1 MAASRPPAGWFE
13 LILALP
19 AGAAEAAAA
28 WLLERGSSG
37 LELRDASHPQ
47 PPADLP
53 AGWIELRASF
63 AADGPA
69 PAEQLRAE
77 LAAFQKR
84 WGGLLPGLAGARIRM
99 EWLDEQ
105 DWAHNWRAHFAPVRV
120 GRFYVHPGWEP
131 AVADAPWP
139 LQIDPGLAFGTG
151 MHPTTRLCLQAL
163 EARLGRGPLGSVLDV
178 GCGSGILAL
187 AAARAG
193 VERVVAVDDDPIA
206 CRVTADNAR
215 RNGLAGRLA
224 VALGGPERADG
235 AFELVLANI
244 LSGAL
249 VAMAA
254 ALLERLAAGGEL
266 VLSGVLGEEQPRVEA
281 HFAAAGCR
289 PLAVERDGDWC
300 ALHLAAP
307 LRPGAAEAAR

>member
-1 MAASRPPAGWFE
+1 MTASRPPAGWFE

-28 WLLERGSSG
+28 WLIERGSTG

-47 PPADLP
+47 PPAELP
-53 AGWIELRASF
+53 ADWVELRASF
-63 AADGPA
+63 AAAGPA

-77 LAAFQKR
+77 LAAFQHR
-84 WGGLLPGLAGARIRM
+84 WSGLLPGLAAARIRL
-99 EWLDEQ
+99 EQLDEQ
-105 DWAHNWRAHFAPVRV
+105 DWAHNWRTHFAPVRV

-131 AVADAPWP
+131 AAADAPWP

-163 EARLGRGPLGSVLDV
+163 EARLGSGPLDSVLDV

-215 RNGLAGRLA
+215 RNGLSGRLA
-224 VALGGPERADG
+224 VALGGPERAAG

-249 VAMAA
+249 MAMAA

-266 VLSGVLGEEQPRVEA
+266 VLSGVLAEEQPQLAA

-289 PLAVERDGDWC
+289 PLAVEREGDWC
-300 ALHLAAP
+300 ALHLAGPA
-307 LRPGAAEAAR
+307 RPDAAEPGR